1 MDREAKL
8 IEDAVAVFR
17 QQLVEAV
24 GELRQAS
31 SPQSFCEAERRVH
44 ALAQAVATEMTQRA
58 LQAMSDDEARA
69 AEALGQVRERAG
81 GRGVQVRSEGR
92 RKTLVRTLSGQEVE
106 VVTPYAIGKPRGRG
120 PQTRKRGAQGT
131 GVYPVL
137 DQLGI
142 VGRATPALR
151 LLVARAVSEANSVS
165 AAREL
170 LAMGGVELDH
180 KAALRLTYEVTDDA
194 LRARAEAMSK
204 LGKGVDDGPFAGRR
218 VVVAIDGGR
227 VQIRKRV
234 GGRPKKGG
242 RKRFVTEWREP
253 KVLTVYV
260 LGDDGRR
267 DRTVPSVIDGTLG
280 DADAVFDLL
289 LFHLRRVGA
298 HKAAELTF
306 VADAAPWIWKRAPDL
321 RKALGID
328 AARFHEVVDYFHV
341 VQRLSEFS
349 KSQGWTEEYR
359 LSWYATQK
367 RRLKGGD
374 IEAIE
379 AVFRQIFKRDPEELK
394 KQVEYFSTHRE
405 RLRYAPFRQRGLPI
419 GSGAVESAVR
429 RVINLR
435 LKGSSVCWTEEHA
448 EGLLHLRAH
457 AKSGRW
463 RELEQAVLGITGWR
477 PTARMRRD
485 SQSQSAA

>member
-1 MDREAKL
+1 MDRDAKL
-8 IEDAVAVFR
+8 FEDAVAVFR
-17 QQLVEAV
+17 AQLAEAL
-24 GELRQAS
+24 GELRNATD
-31 SPQSFCEAERRVH
+31 PLTFCDAERRLQT
-44 ALAQAVATEMTQRA
+44 LAQALATEMTQRA
-58 LQAMSDDEARA
+58 LQVMSDDATRGE
-69 AEALGQVRERAG
+69 EALGRVRERAQA
-81 GRGVQVRSEGR
+81 RGIQLRGEGR

-120 PQTRKRGAQGT
+120 PKTSKRGAQGT

-194 LRARAEAMSK
+194 LRARREAVSA
-204 LGKGVDDGPFAGRR
+204 LDKGVDEGPFAGRR

-227 VQIRKRV
+227 VQVRKRV
-234 GGRPKKGG
+234 GGRPRKGG

-253 KVLTVYV
+253 KVLTIYV
-260 LGDDGRR
+260 LGEDGRR

-280 DADAVFDLL
+280 DADAVFELL

-298 HKAAELTF
+298 HKATEVTF
-306 VADAAPWIWKRAPDL
+306 VADAAPWIWKRAPGL
-321 RKALGID
+321 CEALGLD
-328 AARFHEVVDYFHV
+328 SERFHEVVDYFHV

-349 KSQGWTEEYR
+349 KSQAWTEEYR
-359 LSWYATQK
+359 QGWYATQK
-367 RRLKGGD
+367 RRLKAGD

-394 KQVEYFSTHRE
+394 KQVEYFSAHRE
-405 RLRYAPFRQRGLPI
+405 RLRYAPFRERGLPI
-419 GSGAVESAVR
+419 GSGAVESSVR
-429 RVINLR
+429 RVVNLR
-435 LKGSSVCWTEEHA
+435 LKGSSVAWTEEHA
-448 EGLLHLRAH
+448 EGVLHLRAQ

-463 RELEQAVLGITGWR
+463 RELERAVLGITGWR
-477 PTARMRRD
+477 PAARLRKAPR
-485 SQSQSAA
+485 AAA

>member
-1 MDREAKL
+1 MDRNAQL
-8 IEDAVAVFR
+8 FEDAVAAFR
-17 QQLVEAV
+17 VQLTEAL
-24 GELRQAS
+24 GELRDAS
-31 SPQSFCEAERRVH
+31 DAVAFCDAERRVQ
-44 ALAQAVATEMTQRA
+44 ALARALAAEMTQRA
-58 LQAMSDDEARA
+58 LQAQSDDSTRCSEAMAVIRGRA
-69 AEALGQVRERAG
+69 Q
-81 GRGVQVRSEGR
+81 GRGVEVRSEGR

-120 PQTRKRGAQGT
+120 PRTRKRGAQGT

-151 LLVARAVSEANSVS
+151 LLVARSVSEANSVS

-180 KAALRLTYEVTDDA
+180 KAALRLTYEVTGDA
-194 LRARAEAMSK
+194 LRARDNAMSE
-204 LGKGVDDGPFAGRR
+204 LDKGVDAGPFAGRR
-218 VVVAIDGGR
+218 VVVAVDGGR

-260 LGDDGRR
+260 LGEDGRR
-267 DRTVPSVIDGTLG
+267 DRRVPSVIDGTLG
-280 DADAVFDLL
+280 DADAVFELL

-298 HKAAELTF
+298 HQATEVTF
-306 VADAAPWIWKRAPDL
+306 VADAAPWIWKRAEGL
-321 RKALGID
+321 REALGID
-328 AARFHEVVDYFHV
+328 AERFHEVVDYFHV

-349 KSQGWTEEYR
+349 KTRGWTEEYR
-359 LSWYATQK
+359 QSWYAIQK
-367 RRLKGGD
+367 HRLKAGD

-379 AVFRQIFKRDPEELK
+379 AVFRQIIKRDPEELK
-394 KQVEYFSTHRE
+394 KQVEYFSAHRE
-405 RLRYAPFRQRGLPI
+405 RLRYAPFRKRGLPI
-419 GSGAVESAVR
+419 GSGAVESSVR

-435 LKGSSVCWTEEHA
+435 LKGSSVSWTEEHA
-448 EGLLHLRAH
+448 EGILHLRAQ

-463 RELEQAVLGITGWR
+463 RELERAVLGITGWR
-477 PTARMRRD
+477 PTARLRKAPRT
-485 SQSQSAA
+485 AA